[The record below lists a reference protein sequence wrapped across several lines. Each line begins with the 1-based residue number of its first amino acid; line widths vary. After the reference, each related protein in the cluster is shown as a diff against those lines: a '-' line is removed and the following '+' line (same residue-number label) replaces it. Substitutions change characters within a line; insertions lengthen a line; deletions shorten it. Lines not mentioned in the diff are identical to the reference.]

1 MWWLNTSDNY
11 MSMYNYM
18 YNFHDNIM
26 IGFKYSIAYIY
37 VLIGLK
43 QISLFSEFLYDFQSD
58 ELFFRKM
65 FVIDRQ
71 LLKVN

>member
-43 QISLFSEFLYDFQSD
+43 
-58 ELFFRKM
+58 
-65 FVIDRQ
+65 
-71 LLKVN
+71 